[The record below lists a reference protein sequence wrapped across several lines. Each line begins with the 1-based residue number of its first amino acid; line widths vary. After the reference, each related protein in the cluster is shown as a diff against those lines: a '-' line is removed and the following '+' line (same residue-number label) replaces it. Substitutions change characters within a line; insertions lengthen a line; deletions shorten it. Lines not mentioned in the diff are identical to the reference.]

1 MEKSNSCSLKDDD
14 DTASTISTST
24 SMDDSMTDFRQV
36 TFAENL
42 VTAVHHRPRTTREEK
57 YNLHYNEHDYRDFK
71 YEYATGISRQRKV
84 KFAFDLV
91 TEVISIP
98 APSSKLQQKLY
109 YSEMELQEFLDD
121 FVLSL
126 QQKK

>member
-1 MEKSNSCSLKDDD
+1 
-14 DTASTISTST
+14 
-24 SMDDSMTDFRQV
+24 
-36 TFAENL
+36 
-42 VTAVHHRPRTTREEK
+42 
-57 YNLHYNEHDYRDFK
+57 
-71 YEYATGISRQRKV
+71 
-84 KFAFDLV
+84 
-91 TEVISIP
+91 VISIP